1 MASPTSAARGV
12 DWYVQTARL
21 RATRIVEDVRWF
33 AVFDPEHSHSHD
45 GNQLVVHAPTDA
57 DLARVANEYFA
68 DAPHLAITTFA
79 DIPVSSVLALQGAGF
94 RRTDFL
100 IMAADPRDLAS
111 VDPGVAVVEVT
122 EADSAVF
129 QDAIWRVL
137 EPEYTDEVTA
147 ELVDRRK
154 ALDLAGLV
162 HRLAVRD
169 AGTIVATCDVVVRD
183 TTAELD
189 AVAVDP
195 AHRQCGIGDTLIAA
209 AGQIARNSGVDLLVL
224 TALAADWPREWYS
237 RRGFE
242 EVATEQ
248 SFVLD
253 VR

>member
-1 MASPTSAARGV
+1 MSALRGI

-21 RATRIVEDVRWF
+21 RATTIVEDVRWF
-33 AVFDPEHSHSHD
+33 AVFDPEHPHSHD
-45 GNQLVVHAPTDA
+45 GNQLVVHQSTEI
-57 DLARVANEYFA
+57 DLASVADEYFA

-79 DIPVSSVLALQGAGF
+79 DIPVSSVLDLQGAGF

-100 IMAADPRDLAS
+100 IMTADPRDVGP
-111 VDPGVAVVEVT
+111 VDTDVDVVEVT
-122 EADSAVF
+122 EDESAVF
-129 QDAIWRVL
+129 AKAIWRV
-137 EPEYTDEVTA
+137 EQPEYTDEVTA

-154 ALDLAGLV
+154 ALDLAGRV

-169 AGTIVATCDVVVRD
+169 SGTVVATCDVVVRD

-195 AHRQCGIGDTLIAA
+195 ERRQRGIGDALVAT
-209 AGQIARNSGVDLLVL
+209 AGEIARRSGVDLLVL